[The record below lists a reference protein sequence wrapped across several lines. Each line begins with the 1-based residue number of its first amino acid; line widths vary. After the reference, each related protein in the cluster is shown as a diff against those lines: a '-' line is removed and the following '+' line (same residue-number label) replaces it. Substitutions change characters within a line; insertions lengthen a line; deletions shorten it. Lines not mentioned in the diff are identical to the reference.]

1 MRKIKRRMAVLTA
14 KIKDLEVMLMQN
26 FAGQPVALWLKIR
39 DALALADA
47 QLSELRKNTTHK
59 YFSSINY
66 KNGNTTA
73 GK

>member
-14 KIKDLEVMLMQN
+14 KIKDLEIMLMRN

-59 YFSSINY
+59 HF
-66 KNGNTTA
+66 
-73 GK
+73 

>member
-39 DALALADA
+39 DALTLANA
-47 QLSELRKNTTHK
+47 QLSELRKNTPHK
-59 YFSSINY
+59 RF
-66 KNGNTTA
+66 
-73 GK
+73 